1 MSPSTLLLGFN
12 GQPRDPLTGHY
23 LLGNGYRAFNPVLMR
38 FNSPDNASP
47 FGKGGLNAYAYCLG
61 DPVNMHDPTGHI
73 AYLALLRMGR
83 SRHSFAYMRRQTNP
97 ILDNLLS
104 IPVNVQQPVAQH
116 GAASIL
122 NAASTSAN
130 AMPPPQAR
138 PPVARP
144 TANGLAISYKSKAIT
159 SRVPR
164 SLENA
169 QKKAHL
175 IVQQLD
181 QLATRRN
188 ALRNV
193 IQESPQSATN
203 LLPRLNAAAM
213 ELSELKQIATNFVHD
228 FRLHFPNVRRTP

>member
-1 MSPSTLLLGFN
+1 MPASTLLLGFN
-12 GQPRDPLTGHY
+12 GQPRDPFTGHY

-47 FGKGGLNAYAYCLG
+47 FDKGGLNAYAYCLG

-73 AYLALLRMGR
+73 AYLTLLRMGR

-104 IPVNVQQPVAQH
+104 TPIAAQ
-116 GAASIL
+116 SP
-122 NAASTSAN
+122 NALFSTISGPHQASTSAS
-130 AMPPPQAR
+130 AMPPPRAR

-164 SLENA
+164 SLGNA

-175 IVQQLD
+175 ITQRLD
-181 QLATRRN
+181 QLAARRN
-188 ALRNV
+188 ALRSV
-193 IQESPQSATN
+193 MQESPQPATN

-213 ELSELKQIATNFVHD
+213 ELSEFQQIATNFVHD
-228 FRLHFPNVRRTP
+228 FHLNFPNVRRTP